1 MISSNN
7 ENIVLYG
14 GQGDI
19 FASLNLSA
27 GDMPYLMLE
36 TAEYGIAFGS
46 TAEYAFTPEWT
57 VLRFHA
63 FGNGG
68 DLLIRRD
75 EDRIFWRFVGYNK
88 VFNQL
93 GLTSETPYPEILEIK
108 DEDVRSLLWGAYWG
122 QDDSGQHHWQE
133 NRVGKAQLTYPFP
146 EPAERVEIRACRV
159 LDTNTR
165 ETVAYWTYDLAEH
178 QPQKS
183 Q

>member
-14 GQGDI
+14 GQGDVL
-19 FASLNLSA
+19 ASLNLSA

-36 TAEYGIAFGS
+36 TAEYGMAFGS
-46 TAEYAFTPEWT
+46 TAEYTFTPEWI

-75 EDRIFWRFVGYNK
+75 EDRIFWRFVGYES
-88 VFNQL
+88 VFSQL
-93 GLTSETPYPEILEIK
+93 GLNKGTSYPKPLIVSEEV
-108 DEDVRSLLWGAYWG
+108 EHSLLWGKFDERLGY
-122 QDDSGQHHWQE
+122 WQE
-133 NRVGKAQLTYPFP
+133 NRVGKAQLAYPFAH
-146 EPAERVEIRACRV
+146 PAERVEIRACRV
-159 LDTNTR
+159 LDASTL
-165 ETVAYWTYDLAEH
+165 ETVAYWTYALAEH
-178 QPQKS
+178 QTQES

>member
-1 MISSNN
+1 MTSSNN

-14 GQGDI
+14 GQGNV

-46 TAEYAFTPEWT
+46 TAEYTFTPEWT
-57 VLRFHA
+57 VLRLHA
-63 FGNGG
+63 FGEGG

-75 EDRIFWRFVGYNK
+75 ESHIFWRFVGYQG
-88 VFNQL
+88 VFDQL
-93 GLTSETPYPEILEIK
+93 KLTDGTPYPEPFSVS
-108 DEDVRSLLWGAYWG
+108 DEDERSLLWGAYWG
-122 QDDSGQHHWQE
+122 QDDAGQHHWQE

-146 EPAERVEIRACRV
+146 KPAERVEIRACRV
-159 LDTNTR
+159 RDDNTH
-165 ETVAYWTYDLAEH
+165 ETVAYWTYTLVAH
-178 QPQKS
+178 QPQES

>member
-1 MISSNN
+1 MTSSNDQ
-7 ENIVLYG
+7 IVLYG
-14 GQGDI
+14 GQGVV
-19 FASLNLSA
+19 FASLNLSV

-46 TAEYAFTPEWT
+46 TAEYAFIPEWT
-57 VLRFHA
+57 VLRLHA

-75 EDRIFWRFVGYNK
+75 EDRVFWRFVGYNQ

-93 GLTSETPYPEILEIK
+93 GLANGTPYPHPLKIN

-122 QDDSGQHHWQE
+122 QDDLGQHHWQE
-133 NRVGKAQLTYPFP
+133 NRVGKARLAYPFP
-146 EPAERVEIRACRV
+146 ESVERVEIRACCV
-159 LDTNTR
+159 LDTSNQ
-165 ETVAYWTYDLAEH
+165 TVAYWTYTLVAH
-178 QPQKS
+178 QPQES